1 MNPSARLSVA
11 LVLGLVLW
19 YPSLSASLRGEIDLP
34 DAAIRFLVAFLLAR
48 VAVAGVAWLLQAYS
62 AVDEGGEQPTDQ
74 PNVDG
79 PLRRS
84 DDVNAAAGLS

>member
-19 YPSLSASLRGEIDLP
+19 YPSLSASLRGEMDLP
-34 DAAIRFLVAFLLAR
+34 DAAIRYLVAFLFAR
-48 VAVAGVAWLLQAYS
+48 VAVAGVSWLLHAYS
-62 AVDEGGEQPTDQ
+62 AVDEADDGPTDQ
-74 PNVDG
+74 ATDDG

-84 DDVNAAAGLS
+84 DDVSAAAGLS